1 MEFSNYVIFARISRI
16 PVKNGKNFQKHSSY
30 LQNGSSSEKVFVM
43 FWNTQQDAIQFE
55 TKFHRIPKE
64 VIGDNRVPTKRA
76 TRHSDGNIWPIWLD
90 CGL

>member
-43 FWNTQQDAIQFE
+43 F
-55 TKFHRIPKE
+55 
-64 VIGDNRVPTKRA
+64 
-76 TRHSDGNIWPIWLD
+76 
-90 CGL
+90 